1 MQSRLVLV
9 KTALA
14 VEAAFP
20 LLTALLLG
28 LAVTL
33 DHF

>member
-1 MQSRLVLV
+1 MRSRLLLV
-9 KTALA
+9 NSALA

-28 LAVTL
+28 LAVAL
-33 DHF
+33 DVA